1 MFGTG
6 ISTYYF
12 QIVVGLYVVQ
22 ITYILTTLL
31 NGIEN
36 GSDKL
41 SERYMVGNNLVK
53 TTITYILITLVI
65 SILFNLVAGSILSSF
80 QTPT

>member
-6 ISTYYF
+6 IPTYHF
-12 QIVVGLYVVQ
+12 QIIVGLYVLQ
-22 ITYILTTLL
+22 ITFILSVLL

-41 SERYMVGNNLVK
+41 SERYVVGKNMLR
-53 TTITYILITLVI
+53 TTITYVIVTLAVTLLF
-65 SILFNLVAGSILSSF
+65 SIVAGSILSGF
-80 QTPT
+80 TVD